1 MAAYLSGALD
11 LGMTRRDALL
21 SEISVVNE
29 ICDIRAKAHKE
40 MRGKHGR

>member
-1 MAAYLSGALD
+1 MAAYLSVALE
-11 LGMTRRDALL
+11 LGMTRRDAMLC
-21 SEISVVNE
+21 EIATVNE